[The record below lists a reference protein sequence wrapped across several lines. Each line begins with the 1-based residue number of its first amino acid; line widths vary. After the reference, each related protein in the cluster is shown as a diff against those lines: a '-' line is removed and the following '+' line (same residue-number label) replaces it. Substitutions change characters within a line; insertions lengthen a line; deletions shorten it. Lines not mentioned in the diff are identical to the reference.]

1 MRIPAGIFGLAVGM
15 TVALQGCEVSSPSE
29 AGGGLES
36 VVERLSLDLCDP
48 GQGGFSTTSTNPYF
62 PLVVG
67 TKKVFQGQEGGDAIQ
82 LEIEVLNE
90 EEKVSK
96 VTTRVVEEL
105 ELVNGDTL
113 EVSRNFFAQAS
124 DGTVCYFGEEVNIH
138 NPDGTISHEGA
149 WRADAAGNG
158 PGIIMPA
165 APRPKLQYQMED
177 APGVALDEGTIVASG
192 PVTVP
197 LARYTETIRV
207 REFNPLDG
215 GKGIKVFAKNV
226 GLIVDD
232 VVELVSISP

>member
-1 MRIPAGIFGLAVGM
+1 MRIPAGVFGLAVGI

-36 VVERLSLDLCDP
+36 VERLSLDLCSGTLTP
-48 GQGGFSTTSTNPYF
+48 GSTNPYF
-62 PLVVG
+62 PLPVGKLSVLEGEEGGVPIHLEIRVLDLTQVVG
-67 TKKVFQGQEGGDAIQ
+67 T
-82 LEIEVLNE
+82 
-90 EEKVSK
+90 
-96 VTTRVVEEL
+96 VTTRVVEERETEDGKL
-105 ELVNGDTL
+105 K
-113 EVSRNFFAQAS
+113 EVSLNYFAQAN
-124 DGTVCYFGEEVNIH
+124 DGTVCYFGEHVDNYG
-138 NPDGTISHEGA
+138 PDGLTIINNDGS
-149 WRADAAGNG
+149 WRADISPGRG

-165 APRPKLQYQMED
+165 APRPKLQFQMED
-177 APGVALDEGTIVASG
+177 APGIAEDEGTIVGTG

-215 GKGIKVFAKNV
+215 GKGYKVFAKNV